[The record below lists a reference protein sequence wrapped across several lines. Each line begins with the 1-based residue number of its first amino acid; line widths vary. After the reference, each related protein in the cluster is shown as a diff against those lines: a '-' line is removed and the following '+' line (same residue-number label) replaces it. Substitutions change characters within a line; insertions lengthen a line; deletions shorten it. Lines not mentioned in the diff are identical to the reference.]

1 MNITEHNTA
10 QYAYKRR
17 DYRRNYNS
25 ANNSLY
31 YNNSYLIQN
40 KSIQKPLLDSATTQI
55 SFKGLN
61 LEFLEKTLKP
71 IVKPIPK
78 KLTQKVF
85 NSLKDISDVQYEYY
99 NQIRKDY
106 VDFIKIHSTAPKTET
121 EKLKREVAEIYRR
134 KNGITTEMA
143 QNITEDNLLYLPQ
156 KTMAINFISQ
166 IAAPFTTIYKA
177 VKKIIVPQNQ
187 QQLELEKMQKKILKE
202 FSSLEGLIKSHE
214 IWENLYRKSSGNT
227 KWTSNNDFI
236 IPNDILYGKILRRR
250 NKVVDPNKGKYSSTS
265 LMLGNRLISGI
276 IYSYFLGTDAYNTTM
291 RYSTDKHEA
300 ANQRKSR
307 VAQEFSRIGM
317 NLYVQNL
324 LFGTFEAAVNRSL
337 TSAMLVS
344 GSTVAFSE
352 VLGRKLVG
360 KPILPSNKET
370 LDKLEQEMAE
380 KSGILPAIGR
390 LLTNVKKKEKST
402 TSISNNELSTAYTKS
417 KPNNKTFKSFCAMD
431 NTANK
436 ENNEISFKGNIKNL
450 TKLSKDFYTV
460 EHIFNKETLTTI
472 IDIIEKADKKTA
484 ESIKKFVMKSINKSK
499 HFEKLGLKKPESYE
513 ELIQNSQYTVAPVG
527 KDKTPWGLFTTSL
540 FIPVKFV
547 KNLFLN
553 TGKGIQKIYHQI
565 TGKKYNATAENLRK
579 LQNGKSLEE
588 LLELRK
594 FEVFYNKRLQLE
606 AWAKSALS
614 NEEKQLKLF
623 KEYNEILGKE
633 AEEIQGTKNILLWLD
648 KQIKKENITIQPDG
662 TYLPQDIE
670 KIKKLLKDSV
680 LAADG
685 SKHVEYDGNTIAQV
699 NINLSRAITTLFLM
713 TDAYNLTMQ
722 YSNDNRKDA
731 NKSAKNRAAQE
742 ISRIAVSAYMLA
754 FVHNLLSKLCNSS
767 LAGAFTL
774 TAITSTI
781 NDSLSRE
788 VVGVPLTAKNHDQ
801 LIELDKKNAE
811 SKNPIKK
818 ALAYSIGKKGV
829 ANAMLS
835 SSNKK
840 DKEKKSQQD
849 ININYFANE
858 FFLDPKIM

>member
-1 MNITEHNTA
+1 MKLTEHNTA
-10 QYAYKRR
+10 QYAYKRK

-25 ANNSLY
+25 TGSSLY
-31 YNNSYLIQN
+31 YNNGYSIQN
-40 KSIQKPLLDSATTQI
+40 NSIQKPLQSSVTAPIT
-55 SFKGLN
+55 FKGLN
-61 LEFLEKTLKP
+61 LKFLEKNFKP

-85 NSLKDISDVQYEYY
+85 HSLKDISDVQYEYY
-99 NQIRKDY
+99 NKIRKEY
-106 VDFIKIHSTAPKTET
+106 VDFLKIHKDAPTTEA
-121 EKLKREVAEIYRR
+121 EKLKREIAEIYRK
-134 KNGITTEMA
+134 KNGITEEMA
-143 QNITEDNLLYLPQ
+143 QKISEENLLYLP
-156 KTMAINFISQ
+156 KKSIASNFVSQ
-166 IAAPFTTIYKA
+166 VTAPFTAIYKG
-177 VKKIIVPQNQ
+177 VKKLIVPQNQ
-187 QQLELEKMQKKILKE
+187 QQIELEKMQKKILKE

-227 KWTSNNDFI
+227 KWMHNNDFI

-276 IYSYFLGTDAYNTTM
+276 VYSYFLGTDAYNTTM
-291 RYSTDKHEA
+291 RYSTDKQEA
-300 ANQRKSR
+300 SNQRKSR
-307 VAQEFSRIGM
+307 IAQEFSRIGM

-324 LFGTFEAAVNRSL
+324 LFGTFESAVNRSL

-360 KPILPSNKET
+360 KPIMPSNKEH

-390 LLTNVKKKEKST
+390 LLTNVKKKEKSST
-402 TSISNNELSTAYTKS
+402 IKENNTLSTAYVKN
-417 KPNNKTFKSFCAMD
+417 KPNDKTFSSFCSSE
-431 NTANK
+431 NTDKNTNNK
-436 ENNEISFKGNIKNL
+436 IAFKGSLKNL
-450 TKLSKDFYTV
+450 TKLPKEFYTV
-460 EHIFNKETLTTI
+460 DHIFNKNSLATI
-472 IDIIEKADKKTA
+472 VNIVEKADKKTA
-484 ESIKKFVMKSINKSK
+484 ESIKRFVMKSIEKSK
-499 HFEKLGLKKPESYE
+499 YFEKQGLKKPESFE
-513 ELIQNSQYTVAPVG
+513 ELITDTKYTAAPVG
-527 KDKTPWGLFTTSL
+527 KNKTPWGLFTTSL

-547 KNLFLN
+547 KNLFIN
-553 TGKGIQKIYHQI
+553 TAKTIQKIFNQLA
-565 TGKKYNATAENLRK
+565 GKKNNKVSEQLNALKTATTPDQQEK
-579 LQNGKSLEE
+579 LK
-588 LLELRK
+588 R
-594 FEVFYNKRLQLE
+594 FERFYKKRLELE

-614 NEEKQLKLF
+614 EEEKQLKLF
-623 KEYNEILGKE
+623 KEFNEILGKE

-648 KQIKKENITIQPDG
+648 KQIKKEKITIQPDG
-662 TYLPQDIE
+662 TFLAKDIE
-670 KIKKLLKDSV
+670 KIKNLLKDSV

-722 YSNDNRKDA
+722 YSNDNKKDA

-742 ISRIAVSAYMLA
+742 VSRIAVSAYMLA

-818 ALAYSIGKKGV
+818 ALAYSIGKKGI
-829 ANAMLS
+829 AKAMLS
-835 SSNKK
+835 SSNEKS
-840 DKEKKSQQD
+840 KEKNSQQN
-849 ININYFANE
+849 INIDYFANE
-858 FFLDPKIM
+858 FFLSPKIM

>member
-1 MNITEHNTA
+1 MKLTEHNTA
-10 QYAYKRR
+10 QYAYKRK

-31 YNNSYLIQN
+31 YNNTYSLRN
-40 KSIQKPLLDSATTQI
+40 NNIQKPLQDSVSTQI

-61 LEFLEKTLKP
+61 LGFLEKTFKP
-71 IVKPIPK
+71 VVKPIPK

-85 NSLKDISDVQYEYY
+85 NSLKDISDVQHEYY

-106 VDFIKIHSTAPKTET
+106 VDFIKIHTDEPKTET
-121 EKLKREVAEIYRR
+121 EKLKRKLAEIYRK
-134 KNGITTEMA
+134 KNGITDDMA
-143 QNITEDNLLYLPQ
+143 QKISEDNLLYLPK
-156 KTMAINFISQ
+156 KTIATNFISQ
-166 IAAPFTTIYKA
+166 VAAPFTALYKA
-177 VKKIIVPQNQ
+177 ARKIIVPQNP
-187 QQLELEKMQKKILKE
+187 QQLELDKMQKKILKE

-214 IWENLYRKSSGNT
+214 IWENLYRKSSGHT
-227 KWTSNNDFI
+227 KWTSKNDFI

-276 IYSYFLGTDAYNTTM
+276 VYSYFLGTDAYNTTM
-291 RYSTDKHEA
+291 RYSTDKQEA
-300 ANQRKSR
+300 SSQRKSR
-307 VAQEFSRIGM
+307 IAQEFSRIGM

-324 LFGTFEAAVNRSL
+324 LFGTFESAVNRSL

-360 KPILPSNKET
+360 KPIMPSNKET

-380 KSGILPAIGR
+380 KSGVLPAIGR

-402 TSISNNELSTAYTKS
+402 TSINSKELSIAYAKS
-417 KPNNKTFKSFCAMD
+417 MPNNKTFKSFCAKD
-431 NTANK
+431 TVENK
-436 ENNEISFKGNIKNL
+436 DTNKISFKANIRNL
-450 TKLSKDFYTV
+450 TKISKDFYTV
-460 EHIFNKETLTTI
+460 EHIFNKEKLATI
-472 IDIIEKADKKTA
+472 IDIVEKADKKTA
-484 ESIKKFVMKSINKSK
+484 ESIKKFVMKSINNSLY
-499 HFEKLGLKKPESYE
+499 FEKQGLKRPQTFED
-513 ELIQNSQYTVAPVG
+513 LMTNSKYIDAPIG
-527 KDKTPWGLFTTSL
+527 NDKTPWGLFTTSL

-547 KNLFLN
+547 KNLFVN
-553 TGKGIQKIYHQI
+553 IGKGLQKIYNQI
-565 TGKKYNATAENLRK
+565 VGKKHNKVAEQLNK
-579 LQNGKSLEE
+579 LKTSALPCQQEKLKS
-588 LLELRK
+588 
-594 FEVFYNKRLQLE
+594 FEDFYNKRLQLE

-614 NEEKQLKLF
+614 DEEKQLKLF
-623 KEYNEILGKE
+623 REFNEILGKE

-648 KQIKKENITIQPDG
+648 KQIKKENITIQSDG
-662 TYLPQDIE
+662 TYAEKDIE

-685 SKHVEYDGNTIAQV
+685 SKHVEYDGNSIAQV

-722 YSNDNRKDA
+722 YSNDNKKDA

-742 ISRIAVSAYMLA
+742 VSRIAVSAYMLA

-774 TAITSTI
+774 TALTSTI

-835 SSNKK
+835 YSSEKAN
-840 DKEKKSQQD
+840 DKNAKQNVD
-849 ININYFANE
+849 IDYFANE
-858 FFLDPKIM
+858 FFLAPKIM

>member
-1 MNITEHNTA
+1 MKLTEHNTA
-10 QYAYKRR
+10 QYAYKRK

-25 ANNSLY
+25 TNSSLY
-31 YNNSYLIQN
+31 YDNRYSIQN
-40 KSIQKPLLDSATTQI
+40 NSIQKPLQSSGTTQI
-55 SFKGLN
+55 AFKGLN
-61 LEFLEKTLKP
+61 LSFFEKTFKP
-71 IVKPIPK
+71 VVKPIPK

-85 NSLKDISDVQYEYY
+85 NSLKDISDTQYEYY
-99 NQIRKDY
+99 SQIRKNY
-106 VDFIKIHSTAPKTET
+106 VDFIKLPADAPKTET
-121 EKLKREVAEIYRR
+121 EKLRRELAQIYRK
-134 KNGITTEMA
+134 KNGITNEMA
-143 QNITEDNLLYLPQ
+143 EKISEENLLYLPK
-156 KTMAINFISQ
+156 KTIATNFISQ
-166 IAAPFTTIYKA
+166 VAAPFTAIYKGI
-177 VKKIIVPQNQ
+177 KKLIIPQNQ

-227 KWTSNNDFI
+227 KWTHNNDFI
-236 IPNDILYGKILRRR
+236 IPNDILYGKIQRRR

-276 IYSYFLGTDAYNTTM
+276 VYSYFLGTDAYNTTM
-291 RYSTDKHEA
+291 RYSTDKQEA
-300 ANQRKSR
+300 SNQRKSR
-307 VAQEFSRIGM
+307 IAQEFSRIGM

-324 LFGTFEAAVNRSL
+324 LFGTFESAVNRSL

-360 KPILPSNKET
+360 KPIMPSNKET

-402 TSISNNELSTAYTKS
+402 AIKVYNELTTSYVKN
-417 KPNNKTFKSFCAMD
+417 KPNDKTFKSFCASD
-431 NTANK
+431 NIENK
-436 ENNEISFKGNIKNL
+436 TNNAIAFKGNIKNL
-450 TKLSKDFYTV
+450 TKLSKNFYTN
-460 EHIFNKETLTTI
+460 EHIFNKDTLTNVVN
-472 IDIIEKADKKTA
+472 IIEKADKKTA
-484 ESIKKFVMKSINKSK
+484 DSIKKFVMKSIEKSTYFK
-499 HFEKLGLKKPESYE
+499 KQGLKKPETFE
-513 ELIQNSQYTVAPVG
+513 DLITDPKYIAVPVG

-547 KNLFLN
+547 KNLFLK
-553 TGKGIQKIYHQI
+553 TGQNLQKLYNQVV
-565 TGKKYNATAENLRK
+565 GKKNNTIAEQLNK
-579 LQNGKSLEE
+579 LQTSTIPEHQEKLK
-588 LLELRK
+588 R
-594 FEVFYNKRLQLE
+594 FESFYKKRLQLE
-606 AWAKSALS
+606 AWANSTL
-614 NEEKQLKLF
+614 NQEEKQLKLF
-623 KEYNEILGKE
+623 KEFNEIIGKE

-648 KQIKKENITIQPDG
+648 KQIKKEKITIQPDG
-662 TYLPQDIE
+662 TYSATDIN
-670 KIKKLLKDSV
+670 KIQKLLKDSV

-722 YSNDNRKDA
+722 YSNDNKKDA

-742 ISRIAVSAYMLA
+742 VSRIAVSAYMLA

-829 ANAMLS
+829 AKAMLS
-835 SSNKK
+835 SSNEKI
-840 DKEKKSQQD
+840 KEKNSTD
-849 ININYFANE
+849 NINIDYFANE
-858 FFLDPKIM
+858 FFLAPKIM